1 MNKIE
6 KITTMTPGHLKG
18 ERKPNASKKY
28 VNSTKPLYTTITRQ
42 NFINRKTQ

>member
-18 ERKPNASKKY
+18 ERKPNAFKK
-28 VNSTKPLYTTITRQ
+28 NMSIPRNPYTQ
-42 NFINRKTQ
+42 PSPDKTL